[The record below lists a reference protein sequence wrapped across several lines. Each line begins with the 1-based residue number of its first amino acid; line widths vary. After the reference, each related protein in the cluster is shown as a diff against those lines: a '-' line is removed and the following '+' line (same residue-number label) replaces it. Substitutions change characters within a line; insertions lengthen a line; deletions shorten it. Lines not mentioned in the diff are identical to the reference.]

1 MELVGILGIILY
13 IRKLKYKDKL
23 YTLHEQV
30 LMKQLKRETITIF
43 D

>member
-23 YTLHEQV
+23 HTH
-30 LMKQLKRETITIF
+30 MNRF
-43 D
+43 